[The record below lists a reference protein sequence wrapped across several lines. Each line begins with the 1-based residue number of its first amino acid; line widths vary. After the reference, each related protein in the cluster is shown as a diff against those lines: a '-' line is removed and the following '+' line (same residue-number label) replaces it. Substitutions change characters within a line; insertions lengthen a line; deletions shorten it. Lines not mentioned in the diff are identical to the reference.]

1 MKQNKQKML
10 EKEFLKQVSTYPI
23 KEINGKKF
31 AMIPSIPRWG
41 IFRLEE
47 LDETIFEIYYTGGKE
62 VCTKKSCYRAG
73 QKRVESFWDRAKTKL
88 ESMFSPH

>member
-1 MKQNKQKML
+1 MKQNKWKVP
-10 EKEFLKQVSTYPI
+10 EKEILKYVSTYPV

-47 LDETIFEIYYTGGKE
+47 LDETIFEVYYTGEKE
-62 VCTKKSCYRAG
+62 VCTKKSCYRIR

-88 ESMFSPH
+88 KSMFSSH